1 MPVFTQCTS
10 LGDLVSQ
17 KHLVEVDAFAKLE
30 EERNR
35 RQTEIDMILAGN
47 EVEAHMK
54 RRRARKKK
62 HGMKRSMSK
71 PMKSEDAAKTGAHLK
86 KISELVKKPTEDILQ
101 GLSPKSAPLMMTR
114 SNSFSRSLSI
124 VSTDSFLDDDSSFF
138 DDPPKNTS
146 ERNQDGTQLSTS
158 STDSPEI
165 RLSALKFGGVKKK
178 ARKLLLHSSYR
189 LVSAI
194 FGTMLAFYLIAMRLQ
209 LFLQKTC
216 LMKDLDN
223 IWILDLDLTRLFW
236 LLLAVFGV
244 FLVESLVVIALFIQ
258 DEDPTHSYMVKAA
271 VIDVFL
277 TVACIG
283 LLVMAEIYR
292 CCPCNDDGSVASLLG
307 DLRRLAS
314 YETDDKYGSGYSSCS
329 FKPSCCPDFGSRSCG
344 GLGLIEPFTS
354 LIALRLFR
362 FFEAKHCSCCGRKVS
377 NSDDADQLETTGEIS
392 SESAIHISNE
402 DFSQTTG
409 TMAELWVLA
418 LTKYSDI
425 SNTYGIFSGNM
436 LESMLGIDPLP
447 PGHEQE
453 HNQSKLRE
461 GASRELGLADSIR
474 INSTNED
481 VCFERPSARLVR
493 CMRRCHCKWYPFLS
507 DEWRLVDV
515 VLTEHE
521 LVWFDANVEIEKLSS
536 IEIDTLESLKQ
547 KISKGGKNLTLSDVA
562 FGRMVLG
569 RVSLS
574 TLEQMNVERKLPQ
587 VSSTVKD
594 SSLKVDHDMENM
606 KQLSFVG
613 SEYWSSSSYSSADES
628 MSRWSRVEKDWFD
641 DYTIQDKLKLNT
653 SHGSLLLWF
662 VEDINNAI
670 RSAGGHIGV
679 GIMKDY
685 ESEAYSWC
693 KELVGLV
700 GNAKRKQKLSHD
712 LIEVDGRE
720 SGEDQAPFQK
730 VLGRLFGGSF

>member
-17 KHLVEVDAFAKLE
+17 KQLVEVDAFAKLE

-35 RQTEIDMILAGN
+35 RQTEIYMIIAGK

-62 HGMKRSMSK
+62 HGMKRSMSR
-71 PMKSEDAAKTGAHLK
+71 PMLSEEAAKTGEHLK
-86 KISELVKKPTEDILQ
+86 QISELVKKPTEDILQ
-101 GLSPKSAPLMMTR
+101 GLSTRSAPLIMSR
-114 SNSFSRSLSI
+114 SNSFSISSRSI
-124 VSTDSFLDDDSSFF
+124 ASTDSFADDDSFF
-138 DDPPKNTS
+138 ADNPPKNTS
-146 ERNQDGTQLSTS
+146 ESQDGTNSTKLPTDSQKKILSTLTVS
-158 STDSPEI
+158 
-165 RLSALKFGGVKKK
+165 GVKKK

-189 LVSAI
+189 LASAI

-209 LFLQKTC
+209 FYLVKTC
-216 LMKDLDN
+216 VMKDLDN
-223 IWILDLDLTRLFW
+223 IWTLDLDLTRLFW

-244 FLVESLVVIALFIQ
+244 FLVESLVVIALFIG
-258 DEDPTHSYMVKAA
+258 DKEPSHSYMTKAG

-277 TVACIG
+277 TVVCIG
-283 LLVMAEIYR
+283 LFVLAEINR
-292 CCPCNDDGSVASLLG
+292 CCPCNDDGSVASLSG
-307 DLRRLAS
+307 DLRGLAS

-329 FKPSCCPDFGSRSCG
+329 FNPSCCPDFGSRSCG

-362 FFEAKHCSCCGRKVS
+362 FFVARRCSCCGRMDS
-377 NSDDADQLETTGEIS
+377 DSDDDQLDTTGEAS
-392 SESAIHISNE
+392 SETTIQLLNE

-447 PGHEQE
+447 SGHEQE
-453 HNQSKLRE
+453 HSQSKLRE
-461 GASRELGLADSIR
+461 SASRVLGLTDSIR
-474 INSTNED
+474 INSSNED
-481 VCFERPSARLVR
+481 VCFESPFAKLVR

-536 IEIDTLESLKQ
+536 MEIDTLESLKH
-547 KISKGGKNLTLSDVA
+547 KISKGGKSLTLSDVA

-574 TLEQMNVERKLPQ
+574 TLEQMKVERKLPQ
-587 VSSTVKD
+587 VSSTNKG
-594 SSLKVDHDMENM
+594 SNFKVDHDMENM
-606 KQLSFVG
+606 KQLSLVG
-613 SEYWSSSSYSSADES
+613 SEYWSSSNYSADES
-628 MSRWSRVEKDWFD
+628 MSKWSRVEKDWFD

-662 VEDINNAI
+662 LEDINNAI
-670 RSAGGHIGV
+670 KSGGHIGV
-679 GIMKDY
+679 GIMKDH

-700 GNAKRKQKLSHD
+700 GNAKRKQNLSHD
-712 LIEVDGRE
+712 LIEVDGRDA
-720 SGEDQAPFQK
+720 GQDQATFQK
-730 VLGRLFGGSF
+730 VLGRLFGS